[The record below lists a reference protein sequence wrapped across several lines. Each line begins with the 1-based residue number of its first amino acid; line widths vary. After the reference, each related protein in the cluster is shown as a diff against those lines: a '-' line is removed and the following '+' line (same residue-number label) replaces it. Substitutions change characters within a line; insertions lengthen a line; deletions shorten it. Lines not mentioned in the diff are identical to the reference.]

1 MTDDERRERAKR
13 RLRVFGFHLMGYM
26 VVMTVLIPVNL
37 LTMPESLVCFSIGCL
52 GCTARHTC
60 CLGDGI
66 VRRLVWRPLND
77 VKEAVL

>member
-37 LTMPESLVCFSIGCL
+37 LTMPENPWFIFPLVAWGAPLAIHVAWAMGL
-52 GCTARHTC
+52 
-60 CLGDGI
+60 LDGLFGG
-66 VRRLVWRPLND
+66 R
-77 VKEAVL
+77 

>member
-37 LTMPESLVCFSIGCL
+37 FTMPENPWFVFPLVAWGAPLAIHVAWAMGFL
-52 GCTARHTC
+52 
-60 CLGDGI
+60 DGLFGG
-66 VRRLVWRPLND
+66 R
-77 VKEAVL
+77 

>member
-37 LTMPESLVCFSIGCL
+37 LTVPENPWFVFPLVAWGAPLAIHVAWAMGL
-52 GCTARHTC
+52 
-60 CLGDGI
+60 LDGWFGG
-66 VRRLVWRPLND
+66 R
-77 VKEAVL
+77 

>member
-37 LTMPESLVCFSIGCL
+37 LTMPENPWFVFPMVAWGAPLAIHVAWAMGL
-52 GCTARHTC
+52 
-60 CLGDGI
+60 LDGLFGG
-66 VRRLVWRPLND
+66 R
-77 VKEAVL
+77 

>member
-37 LTMPESLVCFSIGCL
+37 LTMPENPWFVFPLVAGGAPLAIHVAWAMGL
-52 GCTARHTC
+52 
-60 CLGDGI
+60 LDGLFGG
-66 VRRLVWRPLND
+66 R
-77 VKEAVL
+77 

>member
-37 LTMPESLVCFSIGCL
+37 FTMPENPWFVFPLVGWGAPLAIHVAWAMGL
-52 GCTARHTC
+52 
-60 CLGDGI
+60 LDGLFGG
-66 VRRLVWRPLND
+66 R
-77 VKEAVL
+77 

>member
-37 LTMPESLVCFSIGCL
+37 LTMPENTWFVFPLVAWGAPLAIHVAWAMGL
-52 GCTARHTC
+52 
-60 CLGDGI
+60 LDGSFGG
-66 VRRLVWRPLND
+66 R
-77 VKEAVL
+77 

>member
-37 LTMPESLVCFSIGCL
+37 FTMPENPWFVFPLVAWGAPLAIHVAWAMGL
-52 GCTARHTC
+52 
-60 CLGDGI
+60 LDGLFGG
-66 VRRLVWRPLND
+66 R
-77 VKEAVL
+77 

>member
-37 LTMPESLVCFSIGCL
+37 LTVPENPWFVFPLVAWGAPLAIHVAWAMGL
-52 GCTARHTC
+52 
-60 CLGDGI
+60 LDGLFGG
-66 VRRLVWRPLND
+66 R
-77 VKEAVL
+77 

>member
-37 LTMPESLVCFSIGCL
+37 LTMPENPWFVCPLVAWGAPLAIHVAWAMGL
-52 GCTARHTC
+52 
-60 CLGDGI
+60 LDGLFGG
-66 VRRLVWRPLND
+66 R
-77 VKEAVL
+77 

>member
-37 LTMPESLVCFSIGCL
+37 LTMPENPWFVFPLVAWGAPLAIHVAWAMGL
-52 GCTARHTC
+52 
-60 CLGDGI
+60 LDGLFGG
-66 VRRLVWRPLND
+66 R
-77 VKEAVL
+77 